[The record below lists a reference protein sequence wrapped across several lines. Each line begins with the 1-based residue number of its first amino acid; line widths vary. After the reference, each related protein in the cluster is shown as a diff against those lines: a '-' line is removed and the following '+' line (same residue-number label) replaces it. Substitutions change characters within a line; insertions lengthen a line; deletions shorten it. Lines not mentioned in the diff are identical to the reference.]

1 VSRAEIAHRVD
12 ELAREYSGHAFA
24 DAIRAY
30 SQTLDEA
37 SQEELRQIVL
47 ERAANFDQAV
57 MERIDTGGWF
67 RRQWDQATGSSPR
80 GNRRNR

>member
-1 VSRAEIAHRVD
+1 MGREAIARRVD
-12 ELAREYSGHAFA
+12 ELAEEHSGQAFA

-30 SQTLDEA
+30 SATLDEA
-37 SQEELRQIVL
+37 SQEELKQIVL

-57 MERIDTGGWF
+57 MDRVDAHGWL

-80 GNRRNR
+80 GNTPRR